1 MLHTQVSANI
11 SDVQCGCIISG
22 TMLEHVTTPAC
33 NITQIVFHLP
43 VLAIFYDFY
52 VYVKYNNGC
61 IYSICKY

>member
-1 MLHTQVSANI
+1 
-11 SDVQCGCIISG
+11 
-22 TMLEHVTTPAC
+22 MLEHVTTPAC

-61 IYSICKY
+61 IYSICKYWQKLNIICIYI